1 MPIVVVEKRASLSPE
16 VKAELAAGITDAL
29 RTVIPSP
36 DDLISVVFHDLP
48 PENTYR
54 AAAPTD
60 EALIFVHIR
69 QGRSDEA
76 VGRLLKTIS
85 DTWVKVTGEP
95 DDAIEIAVQ
104 QYPAKWVMRGGV
116 RLPEPPSV

>member
-1 MPIVVVEKRASLSPE
+1 MPIVVIEKRASLSAQ
-16 VKAELAAGITDAL
+16 VKADLADGITDAL
-29 RTVIPSP
+29 RTVIKSP

-48 PENTYR
+48 PENTFR

-76 VGRLLKTIS
+76 VERLLKSIS
-85 DTWVKVTGEP
+85 DIWVKVTGEP
-95 DDAIEIAVQ
+95 DDAIEIALQ

-116 RLPEPPSV
+116 RLTEPPIV